1 MNYNIKVYERFED
14 MDLKENL
21 LRGIL
26 SYGFEKPSPIQSK
39 GIMPVIEGNNSIIQ
53 AHSGG
58 GKTGTFSIACLQ
70 KVDQNKNHCQIII
83 LSPTREI
90 ATQTLTVIKNLS
102 YYMNIKICGVIGGKK
117 INYSEARDAQIIVA
131 TPGRIYDLMNRQIV
145 NVSKLQLLVLD
156 EADQMLNK
164 GFKEQMIYI
173 FSYIPEETQVA
184 IYSATLPDEILDLT
198 KEFLD
203 NPVKILVKKEDLTL
217 DEIKQF
223 FISLDSEQDKYDTLC
238 DLYQTLTINK
248 SIIYCSSKRKV
259 SWLEEQLT
267 ESGYPVSS
275 IHGDLTQNERD
286 SIMRDFRTGKTRL
299 LITTDL
305 LARGIDI
312 QQVSLV
318 INYDL
323 PNDKESYIH
332 RIGRTGRYGKKGF
345 AINFI
350 ASNYDVKT
358 MSEIE
363 DFYKTVIVELPA
375 NIAELIVS

>member
-1 MNYNIKVYERFED
+1 MSYNIKIYNRFEE
-14 MDLKENL
+14 MNLKENL

-26 SYGFEKPSPIQSK
+26 SYGFEKPSPIQTK
-39 GIMPVIEGNNSIIQ
+39 GIMPVIEGKNSIIQ

-58 GKTGTFSIACLQ
+58 GKTGTFSIACLE
-70 KVDQNKNHCQIII
+70 KMDENKKYCQILI
-83 LSPTREI
+83 LSPTREL
-90 ATQTLTVIKNLS
+90 ATQTLTVIKNLA
-102 YYMNIKICGVIGGKK
+102 YYMNVKICGVIGGRRIDYNEVK
-117 INYSEARDAQIIVA
+117 EAQIVVA
-131 TPGRIYDLMNRQIV
+131 TPGRIFDLMNRKIV
-145 NVSKLQLLVLD
+145 NVEKLNLLVLD
-156 EADQMLNK
+156 EADQMLNS

-173 FSYIPEETQVA
+173 FSYIPENTQVA

-203 NPVKILVKKEDLTL
+203 NPIKILVKKENLTL
-217 DEIKQF
+217 DGIRQF
-223 FISLDSEQDKYDTLC
+223 FVSLDSEQDKYETLC

-259 SWLEEQLT
+259 SWLEEKLT

-286 SIMRDFRTGKTRL
+286 SIMKDFRTGKTRL

-318 INYDL
+318 INYDV

-332 RIGRTGRYGKKGF
+332 RIGRTGRYGKKGY

-350 ASNYDVKT
+350 VSNYDIKV
-358 MSEIE
+358 MNEIDSYYQTTIE
-363 DFYKTVIVELPA
+363 ELPA
-375 NIAELIVS
+375 NIADLIVS